1 MSDSVILKW
10 NDAAASYAE
19 NQENSLFA
27 DANRAVVKAR
37 FTELRGKRVLDL
49 GCGYGNFTDYFRSI
63 GAEVIGVDGAQTM
76 IDIAKKRYPES
87 AFAVAD
93 ITRPLPFESGE
104 FDVVFCNLVLMDIE
118 NIESIFSECNR
129 VLAPGGILYYSI
141 VHPAFYNGE
150 WKTDEDGKTGK
161 LITSYITPGER
172 ENHFWGST
180 KHFHRPLSYYLNR
193 ASEAGFML
201 VHSEEPRAYH
211 EATKNEDIPLFFFA
225 EYRKQG

>member
-1 MSDSVILKW
+1 MNGSVISQW
-10 NDAAASYAE
+10 NDVAETYTE

-37 FTELRGKRVLDL
+37 FTELHGTRVLDL
-49 GCGYGNFTDYFRSI
+49 GCGYGYFTDYFRSI
-63 GAEVIGVDGAQTM
+63 GAEVVGVDGSQAM
-76 IDIAKKRYPES
+76 IGIAMKRYPDS
-87 AFAVAD
+87 AFAVVD
-93 ITRPLPFESGE
+93 ITNPLPFEAGV
-104 FDVVFCNLVLMDIE
+104 FDIVFCNLVLMDVE
-118 NIESIFSECNR
+118 NIESVFTECHR

-150 WKTDEDGKTGK
+150 WKSDEEGRIGK
-161 LITSYITPGER
+161 LITSYITPGES

-180 KHFHRPLSYYLNR
+180 KHFHRPLFYYLNC

-211 EATKNEDIPLFFFA
+211 EATKNEDIPLFFYA